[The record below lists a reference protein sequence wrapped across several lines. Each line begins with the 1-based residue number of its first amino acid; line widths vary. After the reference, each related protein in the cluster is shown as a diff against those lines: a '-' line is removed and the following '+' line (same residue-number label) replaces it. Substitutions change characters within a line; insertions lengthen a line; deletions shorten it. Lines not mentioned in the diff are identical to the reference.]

1 MIIRLPEN
9 FIYTTSGK
17 QDYAYVKNGMLYIE
31 GFVNFENLMY
41 NLAYSIYG
49 YGVCYYCGEELTTKN
64 RTLDHIY
71 PRSWGGISL
80 PDNLRPSCKACNQK
94 KSDMTPSQFEKF
106 LVLESQ
112 GKENTFYQ
120 KCLRKNQKIIQSGT
134 FILPSDWVRMYDA
147 TKLTE
152 CLSFKY
158 LEKSK
163 MGKLAG
169 YYNRVHQYHHP
180 IVVSSNDWLFKGK
193 HILYH
198 ARKIGN
204 PIVPAII
211 LDNVVVIMNTS

>member
-9 FIYTTSGK
+9 FIYTTPGK
-17 QDYAYVKNGMLYIE
+17 QDCAYVKNNILYIE

-49 YGVCYYCGEELTTKN
+49 YGVCYYCGEELSTKN

-80 PDNLRPSCKACNQK
+80 PDNLRPSCKACNHK

-106 LVLESQ
+106 LALESQ
-112 GKENTFYQ
+112 GKESAFYQ
-120 KCLRKNQKIIQSGT
+120 KCLRKNQKIIQKGA
-134 FILPSDWVRMYDA
+134 FILPDDWVKMYDA

-169 YYNRVHQYHHP
+169 YYNRIHQYPHP

-198 ARKIGN
+198 ARKIGS

-211 LDNVVVIMNTS
+211 FDNVVVIMNTS